1 MQVDN
6 YKMVH
11 KDKTDDKDKQNIQSD
26 NMQQNKE
33 QNKQTIQEG
42 NYKQESMISS
52 NEYYDN
58 ENKIRQITKGANDLS
73 LGISMVIAVLIGLGL
88 GYGLY
93 KITGYYWLVWIGLGY
108 GVAAAI
114 LNVIK
119 AYKRLQKDL
128 NSIKNNEKYQYMLEI
143 QKEQEKED
151 KKQKI

>member
-1 MQVDN
+1 
-6 YKMVH
+6 
-11 KDKTDDKDKQNIQSD
+11 
-26 NMQQNKE
+26 MQQNKE